1 MLLLFLMQDNA
12 TVVVVLWTSPSY
24 RSDFVLYPSDLS
36 SHPLDLA
43 SHFSPLEIIKTQK
56 CLLRLELCFQ
66 T

>member
-1 MLLLFLMQDNA
+1 MLLVFLMQDNA

-24 RSDFVLYPSDLS
+24 HSDFVLCPSDLS

-43 SHFSPLEIIKTQK
+43 SHFSPLEIIETQK
-56 CLLRLELCFQ
+56 CLLQLELCFQ